1 MLAIQ
6 QFMNEHPDFNEARA
20 ALYKMGIKTTFN
32 DDFVLF
38 SMVHVYKKTLDNIL
52 QSECNGLILS
62 RVDWRAVVVP
72 PKSLQFNLNTALTN
86 EFLQKNYYTIYPA
99 YNGTCFNLYVG
110 QPVSQTAHEPTSEPT
125 SEPVSQ
131 TASQTAHEP
140 TSEPASQTAHEPTS
154 EPTSEPVSQTAHEPT
169 SQPASQ
175 AEKTKWQMSTANGLN
190 MADVVLNDGKTL
202 AQYVN
207 EAAGGRWAEFTDTLD
222 PALCYSFGFSHPNY
236 HPMTDKPALWF
247 IQSVG
252 TNPILA
258 GYLQVSR
265 EWFTTLNLVQCG
277 MPAPIE
283 AILNIEQ
290 LYELSAKSE
299 DAYYRTGVKNYGY
312 ILRSAVPETG
322 LNSDLYIESRLMKKI
337 RQCWY
342 DSSAVQM
349 CINRKLPK
357 QKVIPLMNYLMGNQ
371 ADFCRLFN
379 YEDEFTKYTA
389 LTNSLVN
396 VIQQNKANT
405 SDDIRAIKFHSVAA
419 YLSVKFTQSK
429 AFKIYEIADNTG
441 KTKILTD
448 YLRSPQF
455 FETYITLL

>member
-1 MLAIQ
+1 MYHITYHITYHIAMLAIQ
-6 QFMNEHPDFNEARA
+6 KFMHEHTDFNEARA
-20 ALYKMGIKTTFN
+20 ALYKMGIKTTYTDN
-32 DDFVLF
+32 LVLF
-38 SMVHVYKKTLDNIL
+38 SMIHVYKKTLDNIL
-52 QSECNGLILS
+52 QSECNGLILN
-62 RVDWRAVVVP
+62 RVDWHVVVVP

-86 EFLQKNYYTIYPA
+86 EFLQKKYYEVFPA
-99 YNGTCFNLYVG
+99 RNGTCFNVYFDTQQEPIT
-110 QPVSQTAHEPTSEPT
+110 QPTILR
-125 SEPVSQ
+125 
-131 TASQTAHEP
+131 
-140 TSEPASQTAHEPTS
+140 
-154 EPTSEPVSQTAHEPT
+154 
-169 SQPASQ
+169 
-175 AEKTKWQMSTANGLN
+175 MSTANGIN
-190 MADVVLNDGKTL
+190 MADVVLNDNKTL

-207 EAAGGRWAEFTDTLD
+207 DAAGGRWAEFAATLD
-222 PALCYSFGFSHPNY
+222 TSMCYSFGFSHPNY
-236 HPMTDKPALWF
+236 HPMTDKPVLWF
-247 IQSVG
+247 MQSARQ
-252 TNPILA
+252 TDA
-258 GYLQVSR
+258 GLQVTR
-265 EWFTTLNLVQCG
+265 EPFASLSLIQCETQT
-277 MPAPIE
+277 PIE
-283 AILNIEQ
+283 AVLNIEQ

-312 ILRSAVPETG
+312 ILRSLVPETG

-342 DSSAVQM
+342 DSAAVQM

-357 QKVIPLMNYLMGNQ
+357 QKVIPLMNYLTGNQ

-389 LTNSLVN
+389 LTNTLVH

-429 AFKIYEIADNTG
+429 AFKIYEIADTAG

>member
-62 RVDWRAVVVP
+62 RMDWRAVVVP

-99 YNGTCFNLYVG
+99 YNGTCFNLYVSRPTG
-110 QPVSQTAHEPTSEPT
+110 RPNSQTTSEPT
-125 SEPVSQ
+125 GQ
-131 TASQTAHEP
+131 
-140 TSEPASQTAHEPTS
+140 PANH
-154 EPTSEPVSQTAHEPT
+154 
-169 SQPASQ
+169 PASQ
-175 AEKTKWQMSTANGLN
+175 AEKTKWQMSTANGIN

-202 AQYVN
+202 VQYVN

-222 PALCYSFGFSHPNY
+222 PALCYSFGFSHPDY

-252 TNPILA
+252 TNPMLA

-265 EWFTTLNLVQCG
+265 EPFDGLNLVQCT
-277 MPAPIE
+277 MPEPI
-283 AILNIEQ
+283 ATIANVEQ

-299 DAYYRTGVKNYGY
+299 NEYYRTNVKNYGY

-342 DSSAVQM
+342 DSAAVQM

-379 YEDEFTKYTA
+379 YEDEFTKYNA

-429 AFKIYEIADNTG
+429 AFKIYEIADTAG

>member
-6 QFMNEHPDFNEARA
+6 QFMNEHSDFNEARA
-20 ALYKMGIKTTFN
+20 SLYKMGIKTTFN
-32 DDFVLF
+32 DNFVLF

-62 RVDWRAVVVP
+62 RADWRAVVVP
-72 PKSLQFNLNTALTN
+72 PKSLQFNLNTNLTN
-86 EFLQKNYYTIYPA
+86 EFLQKNYYVVYPA
-99 YNGTCFNLYVG
+99 YNGTCFNLYVE
-110 QPVSQTAHEPTSEPT
+110 QTANEPG
-125 SEPVSQ
+125 
-131 TASQTAHEP
+131 
-140 TSEPASQTAHEPTS
+140 
-154 EPTSEPVSQTAHEPT
+154 
-169 SQPASQ
+169 
-175 AEKTKWQMSTANGLN
+175 KWQMSTANGIN

-207 EAAGGRWAEFTDTLD
+207 EAAGGHWAGFINKLD
-222 PALCYSFGFSHPNY
+222 PTQCYSFGFSHPNY

-252 TNPILA
+252 ISPTMA

-265 EWFTTLNLVQCG
+265 EPFAELNLVQCG
-277 MPAPIE
+277 MQAPIE

-312 ILRSAVPETG
+312 ILRSTVPETG

-342 DSSAVQM
+342 DSAAVQM

-357 QKVIPLMNYLMGNQ
+357 QTVIPLMNYLMGNE

-379 YEDEFTKYTA
+379 YEEEFTKYTA

-429 AFKIYEIADNTG
+429 AFKIYEIADNVG
-441 KTKILTD
+441 KTKILSD

>member
-20 ALYKMGIKTTFN
+20 SLYKMGIKTTFN
-32 DDFVLF
+32 DNFVLF

-62 RVDWRAVVVP
+62 RADWRAVVVP
-72 PKSLQFNLNTALTN
+72 PKSLQFNLNTNLTN
-86 EFLQKNYYTIYPA
+86 EFLQKNYYVVYPA
-99 YNGTCFNLYVG
+99 YNGTCFNLYVE
-110 QPVSQTAHEPTSEPT
+110 QTANEPG
-125 SEPVSQ
+125 
-131 TASQTAHEP
+131 
-140 TSEPASQTAHEPTS
+140 
-154 EPTSEPVSQTAHEPT
+154 
-169 SQPASQ
+169 
-175 AEKTKWQMSTANGLN
+175 KWQMSTANGIN

-207 EAAGGRWAEFTDTLD
+207 EAAGGHWAGFINKLD
-222 PALCYSFGFSHPNY
+222 PTQCYSFGFSHPNY

-252 TNPILA
+252 ISPTMA

-265 EWFTTLNLVQCG
+265 EPFAALNLVQCG
-277 MPAPIE
+277 MQAPIE

-342 DSSAVQM
+342 DSAAVQM

-357 QKVIPLMNYLMGNQ
+357 QTVIPLMNYLMGNE

-379 YEDEFTKYTA
+379 YEEEFTKYTA

-429 AFKIYEIADNTG
+429 AFKIYEIADNMG
-441 KTKILTD
+441 KTKILSD

>member
-20 ALYKMGIKTTFN
+20 SLYKMGIKTTFN
-32 DDFVLF
+32 DNFVLF

-62 RVDWRAVVVP
+62 RADWRAVVVP
-72 PKSLQFNLNTALTN
+72 PKSLQFNLNTNLTN
-86 EFLQKNYYTIYPA
+86 EFLQKNYYAIYPA
-99 YNGTCFNLYVG
+99 YNGTCFNLYVE
-110 QPVSQTAHEPTSEPT
+110 QTANEPE
-125 SEPVSQ
+125 
-131 TASQTAHEP
+131 
-140 TSEPASQTAHEPTS
+140 
-154 EPTSEPVSQTAHEPT
+154 
-169 SQPASQ
+169 
-175 AEKTKWQMSTANGLN
+175 KWQMSTANGIN

-207 EAAGGRWAEFTDTLD
+207 EAAGGHWAEFINKLD
-222 PALCYSFGFSHPNY
+222 PTQCYSFGFSHPNY

-252 TNPILA
+252 ISPTMA

-265 EWFTTLNLVQCG
+265 EPFAALNLVQCG
-277 MPAPIE
+277 MQAPIE

-342 DSSAVQM
+342 DSAAVQM

-357 QKVIPLMNYLMGNQ
+357 QTVIPLMNYLMGNE

-379 YEDEFTKYTA
+379 YEEEFTKYTA

-405 SDDIRAIKFHSVAA
+405 SDDIRAIKFYSVAA

-429 AFKIYEIADNTG
+429 AFKIYEIADNMG
-441 KTKILTD
+441 KTKILSD

>member
-6 QFMNEHPDFNEARA
+6 QFMNEHSDFNEARA
-20 ALYKMGIKTTFN
+20 SLYKMGIKTTFN
-32 DDFVLF
+32 DNFVLF

-62 RVDWRAVVVP
+62 RADWRAVVVP
-72 PKSLQFNLNTALTN
+72 PKSLQFNLNTNLTN
-86 EFLQKNYYTIYPA
+86 EFLQKNYYVVYPA
-99 YNGTCFNLYVG
+99 YNGTCFNLYVE
-110 QPVSQTAHEPTSEPT
+110 QTANEPG
-125 SEPVSQ
+125 
-131 TASQTAHEP
+131 
-140 TSEPASQTAHEPTS
+140 
-154 EPTSEPVSQTAHEPT
+154 
-169 SQPASQ
+169 
-175 AEKTKWQMSTANGLN
+175 KWQMSTANGIN

-207 EAAGGRWAEFTDTLD
+207 EAAGGHWAEFINKLD
-222 PALCYSFGFSHPNY
+222 PTQCYSFGFSHPNY

-252 TNPILA
+252 ISPTMA

-265 EWFTTLNLVQCG
+265 EPFAELNLVQCG
-277 MPAPIE
+277 MQAPIE

-312 ILRSAVPETG
+312 ILRSTVPETG

-342 DSSAVQM
+342 DSAAVQM

-357 QKVIPLMNYLMGNQ
+357 QTVIPLMNYLMGNE

-379 YEDEFTKYTA
+379 YEEEFTKYTA

-429 AFKIYEIADNTG
+429 AFKIYEIADNVG
-441 KTKILTD
+441 KTKILSD

>member
-110 QPVSQTAHEPTSEPT
+110 QPV
-125 SEPVSQ
+125 
-131 TASQTAHEP
+131 
-140 TSEPASQTAHEPTS
+140 SQTAHEPTS

-429 AFKIYEIADNTG
+429 AFKIYEIADTAG

>member
-38 SMVHVYKKTLDNIL
+38 SMVHVYKKTLENIL

-110 QPVSQTAHEPTSEPT
+110 H
-125 SEPVSQ
+125 
-131 TASQTAHEP
+131 
-140 TSEPASQTAHEPTS
+140 PASQSTG
-154 EPTSEPVSQTAHEPT
+154 EPT
-169 SQPASQ
+169 SQPNRQPANQPANQPTS
-175 AEKTKWQMSTANGLN
+175 ETNKTKKTNWQMSTANGLN

-207 EAAGGRWAEFTDTLD
+207 EAAGGRWDEFTDLLD
-222 PALCYSFGFSHPNY
+222 PALCYSFGFSHPDY

-265 EWFTTLNLVQCG
+265 EWFATLNLVQCSV
-277 MPAPIE
+277 PAPI
-283 AILNIEQ
+283 ATIANVEQ

-299 DAYYRTGVKNYGY
+299 NEYYRTDVKNYGY
-312 ILRSAVPETG
+312 ILRSTVPETG

-342 DSSAVQM
+342 DSAAVQM

-429 AFKIYEIADNTG
+429 AFKIYEIADNAG

>member
-38 SMVHVYKKTLDNIL
+38 SMVHVYKKTLENIL

-86 EFLQKNYYTIYPA
+86 EFLQKKYYTIYPA
-99 YNGTCFNLYVG
+99 YNGTCFNLY
-110 QPVSQTAHEPTSEPT
+110 
-125 SEPVSQ
+125 
-131 TASQTAHEP
+131 ASQT
-140 TSEPASQTAHEPTS
+140 TSEPASQTT
-154 EPTSEPVSQTAHEPT
+154 
-169 SQPASQ
+169 SQ
-175 AEKTKWQMSTANGLN
+175 AEKTKWQMSTANGIN

-252 TNPILA
+252 TNPIIA

-265 EWFTTLNLVQCG
+265 EPFDGLNLVQCT
-277 MPAPIE
+277 MPEPI
-283 AILNIEQ
+283 ATIANVEQ

-299 DAYYRTGVKNYGY
+299 N
-312 ILRSAVPETG
+312 
-322 LNSDLYIESRLMKKI
+322 
-337 RQCWY
+337 
-342 DSSAVQM
+342 
-349 CINRKLPK
+349 
-357 QKVIPLMNYLMGNQ
+357 
-371 ADFCRLFN
+371 
-379 YEDEFTKYTA
+379 
-389 LTNSLVN
+389 
-396 VIQQNKANT
+396 
-405 SDDIRAIKFHSVAA
+405 
-419 YLSVKFTQSK
+419 
-429 AFKIYEIADNTG
+429 
-441 KTKILTD
+441 
-448 YLRSPQF
+448 
-455 FETYITLL
+455 

>member
-20 ALYKMGIKTTFN
+20 SLYKMGIKTTFN
-32 DDFVLF
+32 DNFVLF

-62 RVDWRAVVVP
+62 RADWRAVVVP
-72 PKSLQFNLNTALTN
+72 PKSLQFNLNTNLTN
-86 EFLQKNYYTIYPA
+86 EFLQKNYYAIYPA
-99 YNGTCFNLYVG
+99 YNGTCFNLYVE
-110 QPVSQTAHEPTSEPT
+110 QTANEPE
-125 SEPVSQ
+125 
-131 TASQTAHEP
+131 
-140 TSEPASQTAHEPTS
+140 
-154 EPTSEPVSQTAHEPT
+154 
-169 SQPASQ
+169 
-175 AEKTKWQMSTANGLN
+175 KWQMSTANGIN

-207 EAAGGRWAEFTDTLD
+207 EAAGGHWAEFINKLD
-222 PALCYSFGFSHPNY
+222 PTQCYSFGFSHPNY

-252 TNPILA
+252 ISPTMA

-265 EWFTTLNLVQCG
+265 EPFAALNLVQCG
-277 MPAPIE
+277 MQAPIE

-299 DAYYRTGVKNYGY
+299 DTYYRTGVKNYGY

-342 DSSAVQM
+342 DSAAVQM

-357 QKVIPLMNYLMGNQ
+357 QTVIPLMNYLMGNE

-405 SDDIRAIKFHSVAA
+405 SDDIRAIKFYSVAA

-429 AFKIYEIADNTG
+429 AFKIYEIADNMG
-441 KTKILTD
+441 KTKILSD

>member
-6 QFMNEHPDFNEARA
+6 QFMNEHSDFNEARA
-20 ALYKMGIKTTFN
+20 SLYKMGIKTTFN
-32 DDFVLF
+32 DNFVLF

-62 RVDWRAVVVP
+62 RADWRAVVVP
-72 PKSLQFNLNTALTN
+72 PKSLQFNLNTNLTN
-86 EFLQKNYYTIYPA
+86 EFLQKNYYVVYPA
-99 YNGTCFNLYVG
+99 YNGTCFNLYVE
-110 QPVSQTAHEPTSEPT
+110 QTANEPG
-125 SEPVSQ
+125 
-131 TASQTAHEP
+131 
-140 TSEPASQTAHEPTS
+140 
-154 EPTSEPVSQTAHEPT
+154 
-169 SQPASQ
+169 
-175 AEKTKWQMSTANGLN
+175 KWQMSTANGIN

-207 EAAGGRWAEFTDTLD
+207 EAAGGHWAGFINKLD
-222 PALCYSFGFSHPNY
+222 PTQCYSFGFSHPNY

-252 TNPILA
+252 ISPTMA

-265 EWFTTLNLVQCG
+265 EPFAELNLVQCG
-277 MPAPIE
+277 MQAPIE

-312 ILRSAVPETG
+312 ILRSTVPETG

-342 DSSAVQM
+342 DSAAVQM

-357 QKVIPLMNYLMGNQ
+357 QTVIPLMNYLMGNE

-429 AFKIYEIADNTG
+429 AFKIYEIADNVG
-441 KTKILTD
+441 KTKILSD

>member
-1 MLAIQ
+1 MHGTHTTSKTYLMLAIQ

-20 ALYKMGIKTTFN
+20 SLYKMGIKTTFN
-32 DDFVLF
+32 DNFVLF

-72 PKSLQFNLNTALTN
+72 PKSLQFNLNTNLTN
-86 EFLQKNYYTIYPA
+86 EFLQKNYYVVYPA
-99 YNGTCFNLYVG
+99 YNGTCFNLYVER
-110 QPVSQTAHEPTSEPT
+110 TTNE
-125 SEPVSQ
+125 
-131 TASQTAHEP
+131 
-140 TSEPASQTAHEPTS
+140 
-154 EPTSEPVSQTAHEPT
+154 
-169 SQPASQ
+169 
-175 AEKTKWQMSTANGLN
+175 AEKWQMSTANGIN

-207 EAAGGRWAEFTDTLD
+207 EAASGHWAEFINKLD
-222 PALCYSFGFSHPNY
+222 PTQCYSFGFSHPNY

-252 TNPILA
+252 VNPTMA

-265 EWFTTLNLVQCG
+265 EPFAALNLVQCG
-277 MPAPIE
+277 MQTPIE

-342 DSSAVQM
+342 DSAAVQM

-357 QKVIPLMNYLMGNQ
+357 QTVIPLMNYLMGNE
-371 ADFCRLFN
+371 ADFCRLFK
-379 YEDEFTKYTA
+379 YEEEFTKYTA

-429 AFKIYEIADNTG
+429 AFKIYEIADNVG
-441 KTKILTD
+441 KTKILSD

>member
-6 QFMNEHPDFNEARA
+6 QFMNEHSDFNEARA
-20 ALYKMGIKTTFN
+20 SLYKMGIKTTFN
-32 DDFVLF
+32 DNFVLF

-62 RVDWRAVVVP
+62 RADWRAVVVP
-72 PKSLQFNLNTALTN
+72 PKSLQFNLNTNLTN
-86 EFLQKNYYTIYPA
+86 EFLQKNYYVVYPA
-99 YNGTCFNLYVG
+99 YNGTCFNLYVE
-110 QPVSQTAHEPTSEPT
+110 QTANEPG
-125 SEPVSQ
+125 
-131 TASQTAHEP
+131 
-140 TSEPASQTAHEPTS
+140 
-154 EPTSEPVSQTAHEPT
+154 
-169 SQPASQ
+169 
-175 AEKTKWQMSTANGLN
+175 KWQMSTANGIN

-207 EAAGGRWAEFTDTLD
+207 EAAGGHWAGFINKLD
-222 PALCYSFGFSHPNY
+222 PTQCYSFGFSHPNY

-252 TNPILA
+252 VSPTMA

-265 EWFTTLNLVQCG
+265 EPFAELNLVQCG
-277 MPAPIE
+277 MQAPIE

-312 ILRSAVPETG
+312 ILRSTVPETG

-342 DSSAVQM
+342 DSAAVQM

-357 QKVIPLMNYLMGNQ
+357 QTVIPLMNYLMGNE

-379 YEDEFTKYTA
+379 YEEEFTKYIA

-429 AFKIYEIADNTG
+429 AFKIYEIADNVG
-441 KTKILTD
+441 KTKILSD